1 MKQSQKKGTATT
13 NDSSK
18 KLTVILPLFM
28 LMFVVAATNYEAQ
41 AQAWPQIPNYIPPAG
56 VITSNWWSDGGYF
69 HIGALAGG
77 TQGSQT
83 NFYTI
88 NFGTGQSNQDLGRWQ
103 IGDQRQAFRIG
114 RAWNNLI
121 PSGVGLVGGG
131 INLFTLNYNGV
142 VGINLNNPWDADWYH
157 RNPQNV
163 LLATDVRFRV
173 NGSAVAIQWYNTS
186 DRRYKT
192 GIASINTSKNLFGLN
207 SVQYNPSSEALK
219 EQLENFKNRSK
230 DFSEEEFKS
239 TVSSFEKQIAELDKD
254 NSLHFGFIAQDLQKL
269 FPNLVIEDEQGF
281 LAVNYV
287 GLIPVLVDAIQEQQK
302 TLEEQHKMLEAQQ
315 RQINELLSKGFE
327 KSGTNSFLNDARL
340 EQNSPNPF
348 NSSTEIKFYVPE
360 NSTVAGIHIYDM
372 TGKELLRLD
381 APRGNSSVTLD
392 ARQLNAGMYL
402 YSLIIDGREIDT
414 KRMILTNN

>member
-1 MKQSQKKGTATT
+1 MKSFQSKGTAT
-13 NDSSK
+13 DSSCNSSK
-18 KLTVILPLFM
+18 NLTVILPLFI
-28 LMFVVAATNYEAQ
+28 LMFVFAATNYEAK
-41 AQAWPQIPNYIPPAG
+41 ASWLEHRPNALH
-56 VITSNWWSDGGYF
+56 TFDGGSNGNVVVHVGRDIQCNTPSGQSRF
-69 HIGALAGG
+69 AALAFGAGNAGG
-77 TQGSQT
+77 NWGLWTMSAE
-83 NFYTI
+83 
-88 NFGTGQSNQDLGRWQ
+88 FGG
-103 IGDQRQAFRIG
+103 FRIG
-114 RAWNNLI
+114 KAKNMPI
-121 PSGVGLVGGG
+121 FYPGTIMDGHYAIS
-131 INLFTLNYNGV
+131 ICANGT
-142 VGINLNNPWDADWYH
+142 VGINHNDPYAHLTNPIW
-157 RNPQNV
+157 NTSN
-163 LLATDVRFRV
+163 TDVKLRTG
-173 NGSAVAIQWYNTS
+173 GSTVARANFTYS
-186 DRRYKT
+186 DRRYK
-192 GIASINTSKNLFGLN
+192 ADVESINNVKNLFGLN
-207 SVQYNPSSEALK
+207 SVQYRPSSEAYK
-219 EQLENFKNRSK
+219 EQLEIFKQHGK
-230 DFSEEEFKS
+230 DLPKEMFNL
-239 TVSSFEKQIAELDKD
+239 TVSSLEKQIAEADAD
-254 NSLHFGFIAQDLQKL
+254 TSLHFGFIAQDLQKL
-269 FPNLVIEDEQGF
+269 FPNLVIEDQGF

-315 RQINELLSKGFE
+315 RQINQLLESRFE

>member
-1 MKQSQKKGTATT
+1 MTKTIVKNAFKAFT
-13 NDSSK
+13 K
-18 KLTVILPLFM
+18 FTVILPIFM
-28 LMFVVAATNYEAQ
+28 LMFVVAARNYEAK
-41 AQAWPQIPNYIPPAG
+41 AHTPQVGNNSLTPNALY
-56 VITSNWWSDGGYF
+56 VWDGGTTGNHLV
-69 HIGALAGG
+69 HIGMNTVVTNLNQTGPVPIL
-77 TQGSQT
+77 TFGSG
-83 NFYTI
+83 I
-88 NFGTGQSNQDLGRWQ
+88 NGANYGVYSMSAERNG
-103 IGDQRQAFRIG
+103 FRIG
-114 RAWNNLI
+114 RASNMQLPPDI
-121 PSGVGLVGGG
+121 TVVDGGRD
-131 INLFTLNYNGV
+131 LLTLNSNGV
-142 VGINLNNPWDADWYH
+142 VGINLNTWWLASQFQTWN
-157 RNPQNV
+157 NV
-163 LLATDVRFRV
+163 LYNNVRFRV
-173 NGSAVAIQWYNTS
+173 NGSMVVGATWYAS